1 MEFTRTEDEA
11 TITSRDSRMVMMIK
25 IEEGKQEK
33 KKKERRKE
41 KKERKG
47 AHPSG
52 PISLDFYGH
61 TLGLHA
67 YHARDE

>member
-1 MEFTRTEDEA
+1 MARFTDEY
-11 TITSRDSRMVMMIK
+11 DDDDK
-25 IEEGKQEK
+25 IEEGKREQK
-33 KKKERRKE
+33 KKSKERRKE

-52 PISLDFYGH
+52 PVSLDFYGH

-67 YHARDE
+67 YHAHDE

>member
-1 MEFTRTEDEA
+1 
-11 TITSRDSRMVMMIK
+11 MVMMIK

>member
-1 MEFTRTEDEA
+1 
-11 TITSRDSRMVMMIK
+11 MVMMIK
-25 IEEGKQEK
+25 IEEGKREQEK
-33 KKKERRKE
+33 RRRERRKE

-52 PISLDFYGH
+52 PVSLDFYGH

>member
-1 MEFTRTEDEA
+1 
-11 TITSRDSRMVMMIK
+11 MVMMIK
-25 IEEGKQEK
+25 IEEGKREQEK
-33 KKKERRKE
+33 RRRERRKE

-52 PISLDFYGH
+52 PVSLDFYGH

-67 YHARDE
+67 YHARDD